1 MCRQRHHDVERPT
14 APQSG
19 RSLSVAYIL
28 LRAGLRWRTRSLAP
42 TARGSRSSRGPG
54 HGRSWA
60 RNSPPQPVLGPTGRP
75 PLRREHRV
83 IAAGP
88 SIIGVIANAA
98 PYYGLVTSLAARAR
112 APEAQLPFTRAC
124 EDLYSAGRNGRAAQI
139 TWLVGG
145 QGPVGDLSFHRLL
158 RLACV
163 AQARG
168 HKRCQRLAPSGGHRA
183 TWVSGTNRG
192 SLAGCRSRQVWVGHG
207 VIAEH
212 LFVQT
217 CAAGRRSLGGL
228 FEC

>member
-112 APEAQLPFTRAC
+112 APETQLPFTRAC
-124 EDLYSAGRNGRAAQI
+124 ENFYSAARNGWAAQI
-139 TWLVGG
+139 TWLVRWAGASG
-145 QGPVGDLSFHRLL
+145 RSVIQS
-158 RLACV
+158 LAV
-163 AQARG
+163 AGARVALARG
-168 HKRCQRLAPSGGHRA
+168 LKRCRRLSPSGAHLGNVGVRDGPGQPGSVPLAPSMGR
-183 TWVSGTNRG
+183 TWRH
-192 SLAGCRSRQVWVGHG
+192 W
-207 VIAEH
+207 
-212 LFVQT
+212 
-217 CAAGRRSLGGL
+217 
-228 FEC
+228 